1 MSYPGFHGVFPYL
14 VSPNDTDGSVKEETL
29 RRLVRHLI
37 NEGVHGLTP
46 LGSTGEVAYLSR
58 DQRREIVRIVV
69 EEAAGRV
76 PVVPG
81 VESASTRGAI
91 EEALAYRELGAD
103 GIVLILS
110 SYFPLRETD
119 VVGYFRDV
127 AAAVDCPVI
136 VYNNPRFTGVD
147 LTVGVLEQLS
157 AVDNIRYL
165 KDATGNTG
173 KLLSVVNRLG
183 GRLKIFAA
191 SAHIPLF
198 VMMLGGVGWMAG
210 PACIVPRQSVEL
222 YELCRAGR
230 WEEAMALQRRL
241 WPVNELFQ
249 EYLLAAAV
257 KAALELQGFDVGDPL
272 PPQPR
277 LDAAA
282 RKEIAAVLRAVGAL
296 SPPER

>member
-1 MSYPGFHGVFPYL
+1 VSDAGFSGVFPYL
-14 VSPNDTDGSVKEETL
+14 VSPIDADGSVKESTL

-37 NEGVHGLTP
+37 DQGVHGLTP

-58 DQRREIVRIVV
+58 EQRREIVRIVA

-81 VESASTRGAI
+81 VESASTAAAI
-91 EEALAYRELGAD
+91 EESLAYRELGAD

-110 SYFPLRETD
+110 SYFPLKETD
-119 VVGYFRDV
+119 VAGYFRDV
-127 AAAVDCPVI
+127 ADALDCPVI
-136 VYNNPRFTGVD
+136 LYNNPRFTGVD
-147 LTVGVLEQLS
+147 LSVGVLEQL
-157 AVDNIRYL
+157 AGVDNIRYI

-173 KLLSVVNRLG
+173 RLLSISNRLG
-183 GRLKIFAA
+183 HRIRLFAA
-191 SAHIPLF
+191 SAHIPVF

-210 PACIVPRQSVEL
+210 PACIIPRQSVEL

-241 WPVNELFQ
+241 WPVNEVFQ
-249 EYLLAAAV
+249 KYSLAGAV
-257 KAALELQGFDVGDPL
+257 KTALELQGFDVGEPL
-272 PPQPR
+272 APQPR

-282 RKEIAAVLRAVGAL
+282 REDIARALRGAGAL
-296 SPPER
+296 

>member
-1 MSYPGFHGVFPYL
+1 MSDAGFSGVFPYL
-14 VSPNDTDGSVKEETL
+14 VSPIDADGSVKESTL

-37 NEGVHGLTP
+37 DQGVHGLTP

-58 DQRREIVRIVV
+58 EQRREIVRIVA

-81 VESASTRGAI
+81 VESASTAAAI
-91 EEALAYRELGAD
+91 EESLAYRELGAD

-110 SYFPLRETD
+110 SYFPLKETD
-119 VVGYFRDV
+119 VAGYFRDV
-127 AAAVDCPVI
+127 ADALDCPVI
-136 VYNNPRFTGVD
+136 LYNNPRFTGVD
-147 LTVGVLEQLS
+147 LSVGVLEQL
-157 AVDNIRYL
+157 AGVDNIRYI

-173 KLLSVVNRLG
+173 RLLSISNRLG
-183 GRLKIFAA
+183 HRIRLFAA
-191 SAHIPLF
+191 SAHIPVF

-210 PACIVPRQSVEL
+210 PACIIPRQSVEL

-241 WPVNELFQ
+241 WPVNEVFQ
-249 EYLLAAAV
+249 KYSLAGAV
-257 KAALELQGFDVGDPL
+257 KTALELQGFDVGEPL
-272 PPQPR
+272 APQPR

-282 RKEIAAVLRAVGAL
+282 REDIARALRGAGAL
-296 SPPER
+296 

>member
-1 MSYPGFHGVFPYL
+1 MSEPRLQGVFPYL
-14 VSPNDTDGSVKEETL
+14 VSPIDADGSVKEATL

-37 NEGVHGLTP
+37 DQGVHGLTP

-58 DQRREIVRIVV
+58 EQRREIVRIVV

-76 PVVPG
+76 PVVAG
-81 VESASTRGAI
+81 VESVSTAGAI
-91 EEALAYRELGAD
+91 EESLAYRELGAD

-110 SYFPLRETD
+110 SYFPLREAD
-119 VVGYFRDV
+119 VVRYFKEV
-127 AAAVDCPVI
+127 AAALDCPVI

-147 LTVGVLEQLS
+147 LSVGVLEQLA

-173 KLLSVVNRLG
+173 KLLSVTNRLG
-183 GRLKIFAA
+183 GRLEVFAA

-210 PACIVPRQSVEL
+210 PACVIPRQCVQL

-230 WEEAMALQRRL
+230 WEEALALQRKL

-249 EYLLAAAV
+249 KYLLAAAV
-257 KAALELQGFDVGDPL
+257 KAALELQGFDVGEPL
-272 PPQPR
+272 APQPR

-282 RKEIAAVLRAVGAL
+282 REEIARVLRDVGAL
-296 SPPER
+296 Q